1 MSRLD
6 RDHYFMAIA
15 LVVAQRSACLKR
27 QVGCVITINNRTLST
42 GYNGPPSQYPH
53 CVTCGRENV
62 ESGSPY
68 HNCPAIHSEAN
79 AIVMALK
86 NNPDL
91 TDATMYCTLEPCF
104 ECLKL
109 AINCGIKKIVYKD
122 RLGTQWSD
130 IYIHVLNVLNIEIN
144 QLTSVK
150 K

>member
-27 QVGCVITINNRTLST
+27 QVGCVITLNNRVLST
-42 GYNGPPSQYPH
+42 GYNGPPSKYPH
-53 CVTCGRENV
+53 CTVCARDNV
-62 ESGSPY
+62 ITGSPY
-68 HNCPAIHSEAN
+68 FNCPAIHAEAN

-86 NNPDL
+86 NSHDFEG
-91 TDATMYCTLEPCF
+91 AEMYCTLEPCF

-109 AINCGIKKIVYKD
+109 AMNCGIKKIVYGNSIPSAFY
-122 RLGTQWSD
+122 LYNEM
-130 IYIHVLNVLNIEIN
+130 IEELNIEII